1 MTRTRRLV
9 FAPFAVG
16 LVLLAAYTA
25 YWVYAAGEIRKTLE
39 TSIGAHEADGYQID
53 YERLSVRGW
62 PLRFDVRALEPVIQ
76 APLSEGGWRFAAPE
90 IAGGA
95 LPYDLNHWIV
105 AARSPA
111 MLETRIQGE
120 RARYRLE
127 AETAR
132 ISVSAE
138 DGVTNRLGAEMDAL
152 TVTTLEGPPALVE
165 QLEGLRLTGGVG
177 ADDAMTLRLQASAVR
192 FAPNVL
198 EPGVRDAFG
207 AEADLFRL
215 DAALSN
221 WSALAA
227 DGDAGLW
234 ARRGGRLVVRGAQLV
249 WGPARLEGD
258 GDLTLDAQAR
268 PDGRL
273 SVTVSD
279 PEALVDALVAG
290 RLISADQGEALRL
303 AALMAPRRDGGV
315 ALPFRLQNGG
325 VFLGPARLADAPPLR

>member
-1 MTRTRRLV
+1 MTRTRLLV
-9 FAPFAVG
+9 FAPFATA

-25 YWVYAAGEIRKTLE
+25 YWVYAAGEIRKTVE
-39 TSIGAHEADGYQID
+39 ASVAAHEADGYEID
-53 YERLSVRGW
+53 YARLSVRGW
-62 PLRFDVRALEPVIQ
+62 PLRFDVRALEPVVQ
-76 APLSEGGWRFAAPE
+76 APASEGGWRFEAPE

-111 MLETRIQGE
+111 VVETVIDGA

-132 ISVSAE
+132 ISVAAE
-138 DGVTNRLGAEMDAL
+138 NGATNRLGAEMDAL
-152 TVTTLEGPPALVE
+152 AITTLQGPPALVE
-165 QLEGLRLTGGVG
+165 RVEGLRLTGGVG
-177 ADDAMTLRLQASAVR
+177 ADDAMALRLQASAVR
-192 FAPNVL
+192 FAPGAV
-198 EPGVRDAFG
+198 EARARDAFG
-207 AEADLFRL
+207 AEAELFRL
-215 DAALSN
+215 DAAVTN

-227 DGDAGLW
+227 QGDAGVW
-234 ARRGGRLVVRGAQLV
+234 ARAGGRLVVRGAQLV
-249 WGPARLEGD
+249 WGPARLEGE

-273 SVTVSD
+273 SVTLFE
-279 PEALVDALVAG
+279 PEALVDALIAG
-290 RLISADQGEALRL
+290 RLISSDQGEALRL

-325 VFLGPARLADAPPLR
+325 VFLGPARLADAPPVR